1 MDAYGIQ
8 DTTPEAGSPESA
20 QVAPGLPVSAD
31 LYHVYLDTDSGTWGD
46 RKSLVMVTLTEPELQ
61 RLECMTTAQV
71 KAMAGK
77 GARYFGNVAEV
88 TSRRRHLTSSDFD
101 TYLMSTTTLDSQ

>member
-8 DTTPEAGSPESA
+8 DTTPDSAESPESA
-20 QVAPGLPVSAD
+20 QVTLGLPVSAD

-46 RKSLVMVTLTEPELQ
+46 RKSLVMVTLTEPELK
-61 RLECMTTAQV
+61 RIEGMTTAQV

-88 TSRRRHLTSSDFD
+88 SGRRHLTAQDIG
-101 TYLMSTTTLDSQ
+101 L